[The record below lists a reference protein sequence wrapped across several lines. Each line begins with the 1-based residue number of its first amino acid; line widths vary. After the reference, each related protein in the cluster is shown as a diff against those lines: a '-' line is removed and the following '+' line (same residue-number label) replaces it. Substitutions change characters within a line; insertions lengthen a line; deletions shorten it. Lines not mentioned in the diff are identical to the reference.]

1 MNKRLKSIL
10 ITVIVVCILVIAFL
24 LLKISSRLPENP
36 PDYAGNTAGNIYNR
50 GLFAE
55 DADYIYFANLADNFR
70 LYRATHDL
78 EDIVCV
84 HRDSVEYLNPDSA
97 SHFIY
102 YSRINYRQNT
112 YGNTVFDILDTG
124 IYRLQLKNEAL
135 TRLYSEACGA
145 VLLGGN
151 NLFYQTHGSD
161 GNYDLYTLPVNTED
175 EKASLLSSDYFTP
188 ACFTDGYLYYAGV
201 TDDHSLYAL
210 LPETGSTSLVAGIDC
225 YQPIVTSDGTYFL
238 SQAHDYSLFYL
249 PNTSD
254 TATLISGDRISS
266 YNISKDGRTLFYQV
280 DDGKN
285 NRLCRYDVS
294 SQKVTELVSGDYKNL
309 NTVSDYLFFTD
320 FEETLCH
327 GYDISSGRLFTFMPT
342 PENDEK

>member
-10 ITVIVVCILVIAFL
+10 ITIIVICILVIAVL
-24 LLKISSRLPENP
+24 LIKINSRLPENP
-36 PDYAGNTAGNIYNR
+36 PDYTGNTAGNIYNR

-55 DADYIYFANLADNFR
+55 DDDYIYFANLADNFR

-78 EDIVCV
+78 EDIVCI
-84 HRDSVEYLNPDSA
+84 HQDSVEYLNPDSE
-97 SHFIY
+97 SHFMY

-112 YGNTVFDILDTG
+112 YGNDVFDILDTG

-135 TRLYSEACGA
+135 TRLYPDACGA

-151 NLFYQTHGSD
+151 TLFYQTHGKD
-161 GNYDLYTLPVNTED
+161 GNFDLYTLPVL
-175 EKASLLSSDYFTP
+175 EKEKNSSLLSSDYFTP
-188 ACFTDGYLYYAGV
+188 ANFKDGYLYFAGV
-201 TDDHSLYAL
+201 TEDHSLYAL
-210 LPETGSTSLVAGIDC
+210 LPENGNTSRVAEIDC

-238 SQAHDYSLFYL
+238 SQKHDYSLFYL

-254 TATLISGDRISS
+254 TATLITDDRISS
-266 YNISKDGRTLFYQV
+266 YNLSTDGRTLFYQV

-285 NRLCRYDVS
+285 NRLCRYDIS
-294 SQKVTELVSGDYKNL
+294 SKKVTELVNGDYKNL

-320 FEETLCH
+320 FDETVCH
-327 GYDISSGRLFTFMPT
+327 GYDISSGRLFTFMPA
-342 PENDEK
+342 PENNKK